1 MYHYEHTQPSTFV
14 RVTVGGCV
22 LVLGVS
28 GAVQMARSGEGAILI
43 VGIAVFMAIILL
55 LFHSLTVR
63 LTEDEIQLRFGV
75 GAVRK
80 SFLIKDIEDATA
92 TRSRWF
98 YGWDIKMIAGGWL
111 YNVSGFD
118 VVEIRLRNGTRAMIG
133 TDEPQQLLLAVENAL
148 DRLSSTG

>member
-98 YGWDIKMIAGGWL
+98 YGWGIKMIAGGWL